1 MLLTFQQQP
10 NSSVISL
17 LGVLALGAQRLLPA
31 LQQIYGNWSNI
42 KNFNSDITAVLAML
56 EQTLPNQLTTSHPF
70 PAFSS
75 ISINNVSYS
84 YSKGTPN
91 VLNKLSFEVC
101 RGERVGIVGSTGCGK
116 STFIDILMGLNP
128 PSLGQVK
135 VNGRDI
141 NNEANLDYLLSWR
154 SAIAHVPQ
162 TIFLADCSIA
172 ENIAFGVNPKDINFE
187 RLRKVARIAQ
197 ISEFIES
204 CSSSYLSDVGEQ
216 GVRLSGGQRQRIGIA
231 RALYTVP
238 QVLIFD
244 EATSALDS
252 ITENILDVS
261 NIRPQSRP
269 YYFNDCSSH
278 FYAPEM

>member
-1 MLLTFQQQP
+1 
-10 NSSVISL
+10 
-17 LGVLALGAQRLLPA
+17 
-31 LQQIYGNWSNI
+31 
-42 KNFNSDITAVLAML
+42 
-56 EQTLPNQLTTSHPF
+56 
-70 PAFSS
+70 
-75 ISINNVSYS
+75 
-84 YSKGTPN
+84 
-91 VLNKLSFEVC
+91 
-101 RGERVGIVGSTGCGK
+101 
-116 STFIDILMGLNP
+116 MGLNP
-128 PSLGQVK
+128 PSLGHVK

-141 NNEANLDYLLSWR
+141 NNEANLEYLLSWR

-204 CSSSYLSDVGEQ
+204 CSSNYLSDVGEQ

-231 RALYTVP
+231 RALYTAP

-252 ITENILDVS
+252 ITENILMSAIYELNQDFTILMIAHRTSLRDVIVLLGS
-261 NIRPQSRP
+261 KMVQLQPTVLPQR
-269 YYFNDCSSH
+269 SS
-278 FYAPEM
+278 AVLS

>member
-1 MLLTFQQQP
+1 
-10 NSSVISL
+10 
-17 LGVLALGAQRLLPA
+17 
-31 LQQIYGNWSNI
+31 
-42 KNFNSDITAVLAML
+42 
-56 EQTLPNQLTTSHPF
+56 
-70 PAFSS
+70 
-75 ISINNVSYS
+75 
-84 YSKGTPN
+84 
-91 VLNKLSFEVC
+91 
-101 RGERVGIVGSTGCGK
+101 
-116 STFIDILMGLNP
+116 MGLNP

-238 QVLIFD
+238 QVF
-244 EATSALDS
+244 
-252 ITENILDVS
+252 
-261 NIRPQSRP
+261 IR
-269 YYFNDCSSH
+269 
-278 FYAPEM
+278 